1 MGMRVGLAGN
11 MNNNLY
17 GLGLALEHHSD
28 YEPLLLIGENEPHI
42 NHPENDHEVGWHRPP
57 WIQTVTR
64 TESRLLRY
72 YPSRSKSLDTLN
84 RCELAVLS
92 GEYVSLA
99 PFIKAPTVFF
109 ATGADLTAFPFRETY
124 PVAPSGY
131 VREKLTNRVMR
142 QAHIRNHTRGIQAAT
157 VISAAA
163 FGPFRNSLALLG
175 VSEEDAR
182 LLTPAF
188 PIPVSAQLFR
198 PRNADEVSE
207 AGKTLRDCGDF
218 LIFLPSRLISSAT
231 RSRLDTGSWKNPE
244 ALIVGVSMFL
254 DRLPRDRRAG
264 VRLVVIDRAHSPDR
278 QLVQRRLVNSPIG
291 SHVTWISSD
300 SVNGFSRLEMAS
312 LYSAVDVVA
321 DDFGAGWYGSVAV
334 EALLSER
341 PVITYVDPYVMD
353 KEYSGS
359 PFLNSRTGPEIS
371 SVLFEMWADPD
382 LRSAVGRAGRSWA
395 ESHHGLEAA
404 GHSFGRLTS
413 KVESQFGNQPDII
426 EG

>member
-17 GLGLALEHHSD
+17 GLGLALQHYSD
-28 YEPLLLIGENEPHI
+28 QEPVLLIGENEPYI
-42 NHPENDHEVGWHRPP
+42 NHPENDHEIGWHRPP
-57 WIQTVTR
+57 WIQTIPR

-72 YPSRSKSLDTLN
+72 YPTRSKSLDTLN
-84 RCELAVLS
+84 RCELVVLS

-99 PFIKAPTVFF
+99 PFISAPTVFF

-124 PVAPSGY
+124 PVTSGG
-131 VREKLTNRVMR
+131 RMRQKATNRVLR
-142 QAHIRNHTRGIQAAT
+142 EAHIRNHTRGIQAAT
-157 VISAAA
+157 VISAAP

-175 VSEEDAR
+175 VPEGDAR
-182 LLTPAF
+182 LLAPAF

-198 PRNADEVSE
+198 PRSADELTE

-218 LIFLPSRLISSAT
+218 LIFLPSRLVSSAT
-231 RSRLDTGSWKNPE
+231 RSRLNTGSWKNPE
-244 ALIVGVSMFL
+244 ALIVGMSSFL
-254 DRLPRDRRAG
+254 DRLPSDRRAG

-278 QLVQRRLVNSPIG
+278 QLLQRRLVNSSIG
-291 SHVTWISSD
+291 SHVTWISAD
-300 SVNGFSRLEMAS
+300 SVGGFSRLEMAS

-341 PVITYVDPYVMD
+341 PVVTYVDPYVMD

-359 PFLNSRTGPEIS
+359 PFLNSRTGPEIAS
-371 SVLFEMWADPD
+371 ALFEMWANPD
-382 LRSAVGRAGRSWA
+382 LRSAVGSAGRSWA
-395 ESHHGLEAA
+395 ESNHGLEAA
-404 GHSFGRLTS
+404 VHTFGRLTS
-413 KVESQFGNQPDII
+413 AVENKLEQARDQ
-426 EG
+426 